1 MHRYAQPAAG
11 ATLVARGWTA
21 GAVAFHAL
29 PSPGT
34 PDDPGLQPGTDTT
47 FSFAVMPDTQDEVGA
62 TDPKMPKRV
71 DWLLGHRDAL
81 DLRWVLHSGDV
92 QSWDTADHVQYV
104 RMSSRLERLAA
115 NGLPFVATP
124 GNHDTGAVCPG
135 GSACPGADTRVG
147 LRDTRTWNTYYPPG
161 RFGFEGLY
169 EPGKSDNGW
178 RTFQAGG
185 LNWLVLSVEPWP
197 RTGVVAWAR
206 QVVASHP
213 HHNVILL
220 THAFLDASGRIA
232 EDNAD
237 AGRATSLG
245 PTGTSLR
252 ATTSRDIAVMGAREP
267 LVLDDPVLG
276 PLEIS
281 AEGFSDRVVWNPGPG
296 HGLADVPEGGERDF
310 VCIEAAELTAVTV
323 QPGDTWRGRQTL
335 RSSPR

>member
-1 MHRYAQPAAG
+1 LDT
-11 ATLVARGWTA
+11 TLVARN
-21 GAVAFHAL
+21 
-29 PSPGT
+29 
-34 PDDPGLQPGTDTT
+34 
-47 FSFAVMPDTQDEVGA
+47 
-62 TDPKMPKRV
+62 
-71 DWLLGHRDAL
+71 
-81 DLRWVLHSGDV
+81 SGDMA
-92 QSWDTADHVQYV
+92 WEFTAALHTY
-104 RMSSRLERLAA
+104 LALGDGEA
-115 NGLPFVATP
+115 RIHGL
-124 GNHDTGAVCPG
+124 G
-135 GSACPGADTRVG
+135 
-147 LRDTRTWNTYYPPG
+147 
-161 RFGFEGLY
+161 
-169 EPGKSDNGW
+169 
-178 RTFQAGG
+178 
-185 LNWLVLSVEPWP
+185 
-197 RTGVVAWAR
+197 
-206 QVVASHP
+206 
-213 HHNVILL
+213 
-220 THAFLDASGRIA
+220 GRIA